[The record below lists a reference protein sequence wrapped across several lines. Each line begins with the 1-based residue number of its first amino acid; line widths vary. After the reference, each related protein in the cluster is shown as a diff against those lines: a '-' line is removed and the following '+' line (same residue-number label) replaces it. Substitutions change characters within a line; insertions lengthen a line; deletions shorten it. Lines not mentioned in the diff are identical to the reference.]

1 MHSISTWVK
10 SLLWRLVSWLRTVP
24 FVAPLLERLLA
35 LALRPFEGRVISIPS
50 GEAEG
55 LSFRLGRASN
65 VWASGRVEALVQN
78 ALRDI
83 VRPGDTFFDVGANV
97 GFFTILGARL
107 VGPTG
112 SVVAFEP
119 QPETR
124 EALLGNVALNSFS
137 NVLVDPRAISSSSGT
152 AVLDWRNLPTAR
164 LVRGSQRRT
173 GRSVSVPTT
182 SIDDFLAENPSLAPR
197 VVKIDVEGH
206 EVAVLQGM
214 KRTLADHGPVIL
226 CEMHRTNREVASELE
241 AVGYRLRVLE
251 KDVPVEDAP
260 WWAHLV
266 AFPADGSESAP

>member
-1 MHSISTWVK
+1 
-10 SLLWRLVSWLRTVP
+10 
-24 FVAPLLERLLA
+24 
-35 LALRPFEGRVISIPS
+35 
-50 GEAEG
+50 
-55 LSFRLGRASN
+55 
-65 VWASGRVEALVQN
+65 
-78 ALRDI
+78 
-83 VRPGDTFFDVGANV
+83 
-97 GFFTILGARL
+97 
-107 VGPTG
+107 
-112 SVVAFEP
+112 
-119 QPETR
+119 
-124 EALLGNVALNSFS
+124 
-137 NVLVDPRAISSSSGT
+137 
-152 AVLDWRNLPTAR
+152 
-164 LVRGSQRRT
+164 
-173 GRSVSVPTT
+173 VPTT